1 MYGLL
6 LALLI
11 LDGVVLIV
19 VVLLQAGKGGGLASM
34 GGGVTATEGILG
46 GRQAASFLTRAT
58 WTTGGVFM
66 ALSLVLA
73 ILSSRAATQPTSVLQ
88 EQTAPVTA
96 PTPVVPGAQQP
107 AAAPPATGTGT
118 APEPAPAAQP

>member
-1 MYGLL
+1 
-6 LALLI
+6 
-11 LDGVVLIV
+11 LIV

-46 GRQAASFLTRAT
+46 GRQAATFLTRAT

-73 ILSSRAATQPTSVLQ
+73 ILSSRAAMQPTSVLQ
-88 EQTAPVTA
+88 NAE
-96 PTPVVPGAQQP
+96 PVVPIPTPLVEQP
-107 AAAPPATGTGT
+107 AATPEAGAAGT
-118 APEPAPAAQP
+118 APEPAPPAQP

>member
-11 LDGVVLIV
+11 LDGLVLIV

-46 GRQAASFLTRAT
+46 GRQAATFLTRAT

-73 ILSSRAATQPTSVLQ
+73 ILSSRAAQPTSILQ
-88 EQTAPVTA
+88 GDPPVPI
-96 PTPVVPGAQQP
+96 PTPVVPGAEQP
-107 AAAPPATGTGT
+107 AATPEAGGAGT
-118 APEPAPAAQP
+118 APEPAVPAQP

>member
-11 LDGVVLIV
+11 LDGLVLIV

-46 GRQAASFLTRAT
+46 GRQAATFLTRAT

-66 ALSLVLA
+66 VLSLVLS
-73 ILSSRAATQPTSVLQ
+73 ILSSRAATQPSSVLQ
-88 EQTAPVTA
+88 QEAPPVA
-96 PTPVVPGAQQP
+96 IPTPVIPGAQQP
-107 AAAPPATGTGT
+107 AATPEAGGAGTP
-118 APEPAPAAQP
+118 PEPAAPAQP